1 MNLDDLERWSRWER
15 ALEQFDLGN
24 REPLADLVR
33 EGVEIPERLREPL
46 AAIVAGTRRPQRG
59 KGKQKLTYAARDIVT
74 KYQLPYYALVMSVK
88 YGALTEEELAGSKAG
103 YRALLRDLRERGI
116 KAAMEKTGLSERTV
130 RGEWSRQIKEGIRR
144 MELSRLKRLS
154 AMNRPFG

>member
-1 MNLDDLERWSRWER
+1 M

-33 EGVEIPERLREPL
+33 EGVEMPERLREPL

-59 KGKQKLTYAARDIVT
+59 KGKQKLTYAARGIVT